1 MLPNE
6 LTKLYIEGKS
16 HQTTKEGQYN
26 LRTKTDVCFL
36 DQSIALLSTKDAPL
50 LH

>member
-6 LTKLYIEGKS
+6 LTKLYTEGKS
-16 HQTTKEGQYN
+16 HQTTKKGQYN
-26 LRTKTDVCFL
+26 LRAKTDVCFP
-36 DQSIALLSTKDAPL
+36 DQSIPLLSTKDAPL